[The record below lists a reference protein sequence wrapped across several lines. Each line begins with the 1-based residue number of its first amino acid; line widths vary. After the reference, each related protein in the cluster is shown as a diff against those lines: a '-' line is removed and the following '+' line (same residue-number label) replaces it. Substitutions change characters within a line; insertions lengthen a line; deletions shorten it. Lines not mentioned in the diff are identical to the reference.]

1 MIYDSKIR
9 PAIQIDN
16 YDIIEALMIPLSS
29 TDVIVGKPTKAK
41 EIMPFLGVLEIM

>member
-16 YDIIEALMIPLSS
+16 YDIIEALIPLSS